1 MYQTMLV
8 QYHKRIGKVVPNPKR
23 PFDNENLGIMVVYA
37 KDRDDAFAQVR
48 KQGRYPFAVILQ

>member
-1 MYQTMLV
+1 MMI